1 MSKTTNKLPLPDV
14 GEAGQRVFACLG
26 DLLAH
31 YGRASPDRPAI
42 LAPGGAA
49 LTYGALRARTNEI
62 VRELRDF
69 GIGGSDRVAVVL
81 PGGSEAAVATI
92 AVAAG
97 AVCVPLH
104 PGFAAE
110 EWRRYFGD
118 LRVAAL
124 LTHSDVD
131 SASRGVAYSL
141 GIPVIDLSPR
151 PGDGPGAFSLVCP
164 MARRAVVGELATGAD
179 DAFMLLTSGT
189 TSRPKLVPLT
199 QSSVCLSAYNV
210 GAALALE
217 AQDRLLN
224 VLPLFHGHGLISG
237 LLAALAA
244 GSSVVCPPAFDAE
257 AFFSW
262 LTKCRPTWYTAVPP
276 IHRALI
282 SAARRRKRGLRQSS
296 LRLIRSAS
304 SSLPTDV
311 LEELE
316 GLFGVPVIETYG
328 MTEAATQIA
337 ANPLEQRKPGSVGKP
352 AGAEIAVMDGEGR
365 QLPTGE
371 HGEVVLRGP
380 TITRGY
386 DNNDAATK
394 SAFRNGW
401 FRTGDLGYMDPEGYL
416 FLIGRI
422 KKADVIN
429 RGGQKVS
436 PAEVEKVLLSHPEV
450 AEAVAF
456 PITHTALGEDVA
468 AAVVLR
474 AAAKTSSQKLRSR
487 MAPEERS
494 SAANSPRCFR

>member
-1 MSKTTNKLPLPDV
+1 M
-14 GEAGQRVFACLG
+14 A
-26 DLLAH
+26 
-31 YGRASPDRPAI
+31 
-42 LAPGGAA
+42 
-49 LTYGALRARTNEI
+49 
-62 VRELRDF
+62 
-69 GIGGSDRVAVVL
+69 
-81 PGGSEAAVATI
+81 
-92 AVAAG
+92 
-97 AVCVPLH
+97 
-104 PGFAAE
+104 
-110 EWRRYFGD
+110 RYFGD
-118 LRVAAL
+118 LRVAA
-124 LTHSDVD
+124 SDTLQ
-131 SASRGVAYSL
+131 RGSVEPGCAYSL
-141 GIPVIDLSPR
+141 GIPVIDLLPR
-151 PGDGPGAFSLVCP
+151 PAMCPAHSALFADGAT
-164 MARRAVVGELATGAD
+164 AVVGELTTGAD

-189 TSRPKLVPLT
+189 TSQPKLVPLT

-217 AQDRLLN
+217 AQDRLLS

-257 AFFSW
+257 AFFGW

-337 ANPLEQRKPGSVGKP
+337 ANPLEQRKSGSVGKP

-365 QLPTGE
+365 QLTTGK

-456 PITHTALGEDVA
+456 PITHTALGRTSPLWYCGRGQDQRAEAPPVRERAPGAVQGSRPDPNCAAIPAGPGGKIICGELATMLDNVA
-468 AAVVLR
+468 
-474 AAAKTSSQKLRSR
+474 RSR
-487 MAPEERS
+487 VERDDKS
-494 SAANSPRCFR
+494 VRPARKRSGDSQNLG